1 MRSNYFKAA
10 LAFCA
15 FAVIALTSSLSA
27 QNRKLDFTLVNKT
40 GLTIEQVFVSPSDDD
55 EWGEDIMGKDVLKNN
70 ESVDI
75 TFSRKETT
83 CSWDLKIVDAEEDSI
98 EWTKLNLC
106 TANEITLKYE
116 GKHPTA
122 IIK

>member
-15 FAVIALTSSLSA
+15 IAVIALTSSLSA

>member
-10 LAFCA
+10 LDFCA
-15 FAVIALTSSLSA
+15 IAVIALTSSLSA